1 MFLWTAVTAIAA
13 IALVSAE
20 LVHARRVY
28 RVCKLVA
35 STGFVGLAVAAGAL
49 AHGYG
54 VAVLTGLVLSWAGDA
69 FLLARG
75 SKRAFAAGMGAFA
88 GAHVA
93 YMVGFAQLGPSW
105 PASALALVALAVL
118 GRLVL
123 AGLVPRVPASLR
135 TPVRV
140 YAALLSAMLAMAVGA
155 FAGGARWLVPVG
167 ALAFYLSD
175 GFVARERFVR
185 PGPEN
190 RLFGL
195 PLYYAAQVCL
205 AWSTCP

>member
-1 MFLWTAVTAIAA
+1 MAHWTTVTAVAT
-13 IALVSAE
+13 IALVLAE
-20 LVHARRVY
+20 LAHARRAY

-35 STGFVGLAVAAGAL
+35 STGFVGVAVAAGAL

-54 VAVLTGLVLSWAGDA
+54 VTMLAGLVLSWAGDA

-105 PASALALVALAVL
+105 PVCGLGLAVL
-118 GRLVL
+118 GLPARLVL

-140 YAALLSAMLAMAVGA
+140 YVALLSAMLAVAVGA
-155 FAGGARWLVPVG
+155 FAGGARWLVPAG

-185 PGPEN
+185 PGPVN

>member
-1 MFLWTAVTAIAA
+1 MLHWTAVTAALV
-13 IALVSAE
+13 IALVVAE
-20 LVHARRVY
+20 LVHASRAY
-28 RVCKLVA
+28 RACKLAA
-35 STGFVGLAVAAGAL
+35 STGYVGVAVAAGAL
-49 AHGYG
+49 SHGYG
-54 VAVLTGLVLSWAGDA
+54 ITILAGLVLAWAGDA

-105 PASALALVALAVL
+105 PACGLALALLALPA
-118 GRLVL
+118 RLVL
-123 AGLVPRVPASLR
+123 GGLVPRVPANLR
-135 TPVRV
+135 TPVRIYV
-140 YAALLSAMLAMAVGA
+140 ALLSAMLAMAVGA
-155 FAGGARWLVPVG
+155 LAGGARWLVPVG

-185 PGPEN
+185 PGSLN